1 MTDPDDRNTLDDLPI
16 SLRALRGR
24 PLFVMNVVVGDI
36 QTAGGPPGAERRIA
50 SVSGGRFAGERLSG
64 VILPGGIDW
73 LTASG
78 DGATLLDARLA
89 LRTDD
94 GAVIGMEF
102 SGIRHGPAD
111 VIARVNAGEEVDP
124 ATYYFRTLPRFTTSA
139 PRYEWLN
146 RILAVGIGQRL
157 ASGPVYSLFEIL

>member
-1 MTDPDDRNTLDDLPI
+1 MTGLEDLPD
-16 SLRALRGR
+16 ALRTLR
-24 PLFVMNVVVGDI
+24 TQSLFVMKVEVGEI
-36 QTAGGPPGAERRIA
+36 HAAGGPPGAERRIA
-50 SVSGGRFAGERLSG
+50 GVSGGTFMGERLSG

-94 GAVIGMEF
+94 GALIGMTF
-102 SGIRHGPAD
+102 TGIRHGPPD

-124 ATYYFRTLPRFTTSA
+124 ADYYFRIAPRFTTSA

-146 RILAVGIGQRL
+146 RIIAIGVGQRL
-157 ASGPVYSLFEIL
+157 ASGPLHSLFEIL

>member
-1 MTDPDDRNTLDDLPI
+1 MTLLQDMKALEELPAP
-16 SLRALRGR
+16 LRALNGR
-24 PLFVMNVVVGDI
+24 PLFVMSVTVSDI
-36 QTAGGPPGAERRIA
+36 QAAGGPPGAERRIA
-50 SVSGGRFAGERLSG
+50 SVSGGTFVGERLSG
-64 VILPGGIDW
+64 IILPGGVDW

-102 SGIRHGPAD
+102 SGIRHGPPD
-111 VIARVNAGEEVDP
+111 VIARVNAGEDVDP
-124 ATYYFRTLPRFTTSA
+124 ADYYFRTLPRFTTSA

-146 RILAVGIGQRL
+146 RILAVGIGQRH

>member
-1 MTDPDDRNTLDDLPI
+1 MSEQQDTGPLGDLPVP
-16 SLRALRGR
+16 LRTLNGR
-24 PLFVMNVVVGDI
+24 PLFIMNVTVSDI
-36 QTAGGPPGAERRIA
+36 HAAGGPPGAERRIA
-50 SVSGGRFAGERLSG
+50 HVSGGAFVGERLSG
-64 VILPGGIDW
+64 TILPGGVDW

-94 GAVIGMEF
+94 GAVIGMGF
-102 SGIRHGPAD
+102 SGIRHGPAH

-124 ATYYFRTLPRFTTSA
+124 ADYYFRTLPRFTTSA

-157 ASGPVYSLFEIL
+157 ASGPVYSVFEIL